1 MVRINCAV
9 KFKRGGTQLALFSI
23 EVITKGFNNLF
34 LIKCTMTSIKSMVGL
49 LTML

>member
-1 MVRINCAV
+1 MVRIICAV

-34 LIKCTMTSIKSMVGL
+34 LIKCTMTSIKSTVGL